1 MRVILIIMAILALQG
16 CSFTVQNCEA
26 EPTVTHKEP
35 TKTKDP
41 ENKEKDTILDKIEEQ
56 VQPGAQITCSY

>member
-1 MRVILIIMAILALQG
+1 MRFILIIVAALALQG

-26 EPTVTHKEP
+26 EPTVTKKES
-35 TKTKDP
+35 TKTKDS
-41 ENKEKDTILDKIEEQ
+41 EDKKTDTILDKIEEQ

>member
-1 MRVILIIMAILALQG
+1 MRFILIIVAALALQG

-26 EPTVTHKEP
+26 EPTVTKKEP
-35 TKTKDP
+35 SKSKDP
-41 ENKEKDTILDKIEEQ
+41 EDKKTDTILDKIEEQ

>member
-1 MRVILIIMAILALQG
+1 MRFILIIVAALALQG

-26 EPTVTHKEP
+26 EPTVTKKES
-35 TKTKDP
+35 TKTKDT
-41 ENKEKDTILDKIEEQ
+41 ESKEKATILDKIEEQ

>member
-1 MRVILIIMAILALQG
+1 MRFILIIVAALALQG

-26 EPTVTHKEP
+26 EPTVTKKEP
-35 TKTKDP
+35 SKNKDP